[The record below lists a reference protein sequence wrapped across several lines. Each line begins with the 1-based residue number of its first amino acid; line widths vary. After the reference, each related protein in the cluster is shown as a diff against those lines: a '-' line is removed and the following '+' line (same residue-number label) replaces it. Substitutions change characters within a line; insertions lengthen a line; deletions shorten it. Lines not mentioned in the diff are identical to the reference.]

1 MFICRSITIKRTN
14 MKTNFLNQ
22 FKSLQALEKC
32 FRTQKKCEEFLVK
45 KRWGGRPTC
54 PYCGCEKVYSRKNGR
69 YLCAECHRS
78 FSVLVGTIF
87 QNTKLPLLTWFKA
100 IYIIV
105 NAKQGISSSQLSV
118 LFGVTQ
124 KTAWYILHK
133 IRLLLRDPEDDQDL
147 ESRSDFVEKSPKALL
162 VKSPCRIH
170 SKITKFVLPGSRIF
184 EDTIICY
191 QSLLDSERKEY
202 GVEDPYPLHLED
214 KVIHGRRIV
223 DYFWIQLK
231 RMVMGVYH
239 FFSALHL
246 HQYVYEAVFRKQ
258 YMKLCNGERFQVVF
272 KRVEQV
278 YTYSMIRSPKQ

>member
-1 MFICRSITIKRTN
+1 

-32 FRTQKKCEEFLVK
+32 FRTQKMCEEFLAE
-45 KRWGGRPTC
+45 KRWSGRPKC
-54 PYCGCEKVYSRKNGR
+54 PYCGCEKVYSRKTGR
-69 YLCAECHRS
+69 YLCSECKRS

-100 IYIIV
+100 IYMIV

-118 LFGVTQ
+118 LFGMTQ

-133 IRLLLRDPEDDQDL
+133 IRLLLCDSEDSQVF
-147 ESRSDFVEKSPKALL
+147 ESQNDTIGELPKTLLTMSP
-162 VKSPCRIH
+162 SRIH
-170 SKITKFVLPGSRIF
+170 SKIAKYVLPGSRLF

-202 GVEDPYPLHLED
+202 GVEDPYPLHQD
-214 KVIHGRRIV
+214 GKNVHDRRIV
-223 DYFWIQLK
+223 DFFWIQLK

-239 FFSALHL
+239 FFSVLHF
-246 HQYVYEAVFRKQ
+246 HQYVYEAMFRKQ
-258 YMKLCNGERFQVVF
+258 CVKLCNGERFQIVF
-272 KRVEQV
+272 RRIEQV
-278 YTYSMIRSPKQ
+278 YTYGMIKSPKP